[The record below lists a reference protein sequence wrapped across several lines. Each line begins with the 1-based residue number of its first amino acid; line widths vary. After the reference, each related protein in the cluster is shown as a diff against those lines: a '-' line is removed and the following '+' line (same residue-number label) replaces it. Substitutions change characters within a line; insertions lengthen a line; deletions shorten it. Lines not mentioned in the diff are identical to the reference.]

1 MILNKI
7 HIPLSSSASFKEE
20 EGKVLLKTYGDGCS
34 SLIFFHLEKKY
45 TLGPFIDEMKAKD
58 YPSTL
63 PSTNWEHTLYPIL
76 SSLFDVLWGEGN
88 WTLEKSDLTLPSLD
102 RMNLTYDDIKNIEL
116 RYDFENTILNYVKNG
131 DMEQLEKISDSL
143 HILNSVMEKRNPSA
157 VRNIQNY
164 SIIINTLLRKAAEE
178 SGVSPFLVDRISSY
192 FGKKIE
198 SISTSFAVESL
209 FKEML
214 VSYTRLIVKEKNKS
228 YPESIRKVLFEIDSH
243 YSEDLTLPYLSAVAS
258 LSPSH
263 LSRLFHKTVG
273 ETIKGRL
280 RRIRIESSLRL
291 LMNPDLKISEIS
303 SSVGFQ
309 DPSYY
314 SRVFLSL
321 KGISPEEWR
330 RKR

>member
-1 MILNKI
+1 
-7 HIPLSSSASFKEE
+7 
-20 EGKVLLKTYGDGCS
+20 
-34 SLIFFHLEKKY
+34 
-45 TLGPFIDEMKAKD
+45 
-58 YPSTL
+58 
-63 PSTNWEHTLYPIL
+63 
-76 SSLFDVLWGEGN
+76 
-88 WTLEKSDLTLPSLD
+88 
-102 RMNLTYDDIKNIEL
+102 MNLTYDDIKNIEL

-143 HILNSVMEKRNPSA
+143 HILSSVMEKRNPSA

-228 YPESIRKVLFEIDSH
+228 YPESIRKVLFEIDNH
-243 YSEDLTLPYLSAVAS
+243 YSEDLTLPYLSTVAS

>member
-1 MILNKI
+1 M
-7 HIPLSSSASFKEE
+7 
-20 EGKVLLKTYGDGCS
+20 
-34 SLIFFHLEKKY
+34 
-45 TLGPFIDEMKAKD
+45 
-58 YPSTL
+58 
-63 PSTNWEHTLYPIL
+63 
-76 SSLFDVLWGEGN
+76 
-88 WTLEKSDLTLPSLD
+88 
-102 RMNLTYDDIKNIEL
+102 
-116 RYDFENTILNYVKNG
+116 
-131 DMEQLEKISDSL
+131 
-143 HILNSVMEKRNPSA
+143 
-157 VRNIQNY
+157 
-164 SIIINTLLRKAAEE
+164 
-178 SGVSPFLVDRISSY
+178 SPFLVDRISSY

-243 YSEDLTLPYLSAVAS
+243 YNEDLTLPYLSAVAS

-263 LSRLFHKTVG
+263 LSMLFHKTVV